1 MFEQTIR
8 RLENI
13 SSHLIPHNCVAQVMA
28 STFDTVPTAPV
39 DPILGIT
46 QAYNADTSPNKV
58 NLGVGAYRDDNG
70 KPYVLKVVRKV
81 EQQLVNNPN
90 IDKEYIPIDGLPD
103 FVKLTSKLILGDNSP
118 ALKEGRVV
126 TAQSLSGTGALRI
139 GTAFIKQ
146 FFPQN
151 TTVLLSNPTWAN
163 HQSIMNHAGVPFKL
177 YRYWS
182 DKTKSLDFE
191 GLIEDLNAAPEG
203 SVVLLHVCAH
213 NPTGVDP
220 TKEQWQKIANVM
232 QSKKLFPFFDCAYQ
246 GFATGDLD
254 GDAYAVRLF
263 VERGFE
269 LFVTQSY
276 AKNIGLYGE
285 RIGAFNIVLN
295 STKNVEAV
303 RSQVKV
309 IIRAMYSSPPAWGAR
324 IVATVLGNTELFNE
338 WVQELKMMSHR
349 IKEMRQA
356 LYNRLKENGTPGNWN
371 HIVDQIGM
379 FSYTGLNAA
388 QCDILTKKYHVYLV
402 SNGRVSMAGFNSKN
416 FNYVADAIKDAVTS
430 SN

>member
-1 MFEQTIR
+1 
-8 RLENI
+8 L
-13 SSHLIPHNCVAQVMA
+13 
-28 STFDTVPTAPV
+28 
-39 DPILGIT
+39 
-46 QAYNADTSPNKV
+46 
-58 NLGVGAYRDDNG
+58 
-70 KPYVLKVVRKV
+70 
-81 EQQLVNNPN
+81 
-90 IDKEYIPIDGLPD
+90 
-103 FVKLTSKLILGDNSP
+103 
-118 ALKEGRVV
+118 RV
-126 TAQSLSGTGALRI
+126 
-139 GTAFIKQ
+139 
-146 FFPQN
+146 
-151 TTVLLSNPTWAN
+151 
-163 HQSIMNHAGVPFKL
+163 
-177 YRYWS
+177 
-182 DKTKSLDFE
+182 
-191 GLIEDLNAAPEG
+191 LIEDLNAAPEG

-263 VERGFE
+263 IDRGFE

-324 IVATVLGNTELFNE
+324 IVATVLGSTELFNE
-338 WVQELKMMSHR
+338 WVQELKLMSHR
-349 IKEMRQA
+349 IREMRQA
-356 LYNRLKENGTPGNWN
+356 LYARLKENGTPGTWN

-388 QCDILTKKYHVYLV
+388 QCDILTKKFHVYLV

-416 FNYVADAIKDAVTS
+416 VNYVADAIKDAVTS
-430 SN
+430 S